1 MPFKMLI
8 CDDIKYMCQ
17 YFKTIFDGLDNF
29 EVVATASTKKEIMGA
44 VSEKKPDV
52 VLLDIQMD
60 TAQTGLDII
69 PYIKSNA
76 PEAKII
82 MLTVNE
88 QNSMIYRA
96 IELGADN
103 YVLKTNDINRIIEIV
118 DRTCRGDILLE
129 GTVARKIIEGF
140 SAIKSEQNSFL
151 YITQVLTQLSKT
163 ELAIVGLLCRGYTP
177 KEISAER
184 VVEYSTIRSQLTLI
198 LKKTG
203 YTNYKTLVNDIK
215 TSGAAELVLSE
226 NDEQQ
231 NQQH

>member
-29 EVVATASTKKEIMGA
+29 EVVATASTKKEIMSA

-103 YVLKTNDINRIIEIV
+103 YVLKEDSLKLLHDTMVNVYNSQNVISGDVAHTLVKKSRETEVRQRSLLQMLEIMSRLSV
-118 DRTCRGDILLE
+118 SEYEVLKLIYAGKSYREIAKERFVE
-129 GTVARKIIEGF
+129 VAT
-140 SAIKSEQNSFL
+140 IKVQAS
-151 YITQVLTQLSKT
+151 
-163 ELAIVGLLCRGYTP
+163 R
-177 KEISAER
+177 
-184 VVEYSTIRSQLTLI
+184 I
-198 LKKTG
+198 LKKF
-203 YTNYKTLVNDIK
+203 NEKSMVVLIAQIK
-215 TSGAAELVLSE
+215 NLKLFDLFKDVRG
-226 NDEQQ
+226 
-231 NQQH
+231 